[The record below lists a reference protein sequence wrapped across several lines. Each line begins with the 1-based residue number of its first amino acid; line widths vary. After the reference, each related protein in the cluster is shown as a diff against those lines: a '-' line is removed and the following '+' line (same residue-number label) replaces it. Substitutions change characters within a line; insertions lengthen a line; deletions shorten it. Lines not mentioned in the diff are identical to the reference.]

1 MFWFPSCLIMS
12 TINLLESTA
21 KQNHPMLNISQSLL
35 IYRFFLWLF
44 CYRHTGHLSL
54 FCIFWTYPIASSCN
68 CHVPLSPVSPCIRH
82 VPLSPVFPENLDINL
97 EIHVWF
103 FFFFGKTSVWVVL
116 YASYYIMSGNRMSG
130 ISLFVML
137 RLIHVSQCHRSNI

>member
-103 FFFFGKTSVWVVL
+103 FFFFWQNFCVGGFICFLLHHVRKQNVWYLSFCDVKIDPRVTVSSV
-116 YASYYIMSGNRMSG
+116 
-130 ISLFVML
+130 
-137 RLIHVSQCHRSNI
+137 